1 MALDVGERR
10 IGIAI
15 SDALQMLA
23 TPVLTLTR
31 RSYDHDVAAIIALA
45 QQRGVVRILVGYPLH
60 MDGSLS
66 AQANISA
73 RFAERLREALQPHG
87 PEVEL
92 WDERLS
98 TQEAASLLDAGARGR
113 AGLDALA
120 AAVFLQEWLNQRR
133 GPVLVPPP
141 PEWDLEDEMS
151 PEEEE
156 RE

>member
-10 IGIAI
+10 IGVAV

-31 RSYDHDVAAIIALA
+31 RSYDHDLATIIALA

-66 AQANISA
+66 EQARLSA
-73 RFAERLREALQPHG
+73 RFAERLREALPPHG

-98 TQEAASLLDAGARGR
+98 TQEAVGLLDAGARGR

-133 GPVLVPPP
+133 GPALMPPP
-141 PEWDLEDEMS
+141 PEWDLES
-151 PEEEE
+151 GTPRPEEG